1 MKLPAPRP
9 RPAAAAVSKRK
20 TPGALIE
27 FDALLLSAAAVEVV
41 WSSDCL
47 KGLIL
52 RGLVGWV
59 AVVRGRGRGRPYEV
73 ENCSARK
80 TRKMTQRGRR
90 RAERAR
96 MRWR

>member
-41 WSSDCL
+41 WSSVCL
-47 KGLIL
+47 KGLTL
-52 RGLVGWV
+52 RGLVGWPWCEG
-59 AVVRGRGRGRPYEV
+59 AGAGGPTRWKIALLARQGR
-73 ENCSARK
+73 
-80 TRKMTQRGRR
+80 
-90 RAERAR
+90 
-96 MRWR
+96 